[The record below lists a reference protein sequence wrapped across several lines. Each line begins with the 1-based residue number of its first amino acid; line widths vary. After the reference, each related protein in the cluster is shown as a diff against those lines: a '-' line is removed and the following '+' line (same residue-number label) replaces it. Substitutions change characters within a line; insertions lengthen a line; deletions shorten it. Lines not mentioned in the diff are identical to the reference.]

1 MKLVSWNVNGIRACL
16 KKGFLDFA
24 AASDADVICLQ
35 EVRARPEQVELE
47 LPGYTMHWNPA
58 LKRGYSG
65 TAILTRQTPRAVFP
79 GIDDAE
85 HDTEGRVLTAEFD
98 DYFVVTVY
106 TPNAQREL
114 TRLEYREKRWDPDF
128 RKFLKKLEKTKP
140 VVFCGDL
147 NVAHQE
153 IDLARPKENRNNA
166 GFSDQERG
174 KLNELLDAGFADSFR
189 LFHPD
194 TPEAYSWWSFRAGAR
209 QRNVGWR
216 LDYFG
221 VSNTFTDR
229 LASAASPASIE
240 PLCISTSQRSPP
252 CACADSYAA
261 RTCSLW
267 RILSATPCRPFFT
280 VTV

>member
-35 EVRARPEQVELE
+35 EVRARPEQVELD

-147 NVAHQE
+147 NVAHKE
-153 IDLARPKENRNNA
+153 IDLKNPKPNRGNA
-166 GFSDQERG
+166 GFTDEER
-174 KLNELLDAGFADSFR
+174 AGFDRLLKADFVDTFR
-189 LFHPD
+189 MFESGGDHF
-194 TPEAYSWWSFRAGAR
+194 TWWSNRPGVR
-209 QRNVGWR
+209 ERNVGWR
-216 LDYFG
+216 IDYFL
-221 VSNTFTDR
+221 VSEAMKSR
-229 LASAASPASIE
+229 VRAAG
-240 PLCISTSQRSPP
+240 
-252 CACADSYAA
+252 
-261 RTCSLW
+261 
-267 RILSATPCRPFFT
+267 ILPEVLGSDHCPITLDII
-280 VTV
+280 